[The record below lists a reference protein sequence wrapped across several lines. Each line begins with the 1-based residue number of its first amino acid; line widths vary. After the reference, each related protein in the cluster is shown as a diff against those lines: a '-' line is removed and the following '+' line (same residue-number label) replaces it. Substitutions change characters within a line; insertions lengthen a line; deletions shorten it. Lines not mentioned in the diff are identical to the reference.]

1 MRSSFMIELLSSCQR
16 ALHTNEE
23 APSAASRAM
32 PQRRHLTLCVRC
44 APLSSF
50 TVSSTCLL
58 PGLLISTSR
67 LMCWPVRCAPL
78 PFFTVCTSLLPG
90 LFIFRWPVFL
100 CLLVFE
106 QRTIRGP
113 DTMSTNQEE
122 NVAQQQPGGSD
133 GYSPFKMA
141 GSPYSPFKNG
151 APEPH
156 HTSHQMSRPDA
167 FAHVVACCAQATRR
181 QNRRRLLRSPLRC
194 GPLGFP
200 RLAARPPAAS
210 VGRHEAAA
218 RV

>member
-1 MRSSFMIELLSSCQR
+1 MRPLCTPLVFYSVIYVSTTR
-16 ALHTNEE
+16 AFNFYFPLDVGR
-23 APSAASRAM
+23 SAVH
-32 PQRRHLTLCVRC
+32 P
-44 APLSSF
+44 
-50 TVSSTCLL
+50 
-58 PGLLISTSR
+58 SR
-67 LMCWPVRCAPL
+67 LLQR
-78 PFFTVCTSLLPG
+78 LLLYYPG
-90 LFIFRWPVFL
+90 FFRWPVFL